1 MEKHDYLK
9 EMTKDVIDYVKET
22 FDAKEIAQRLADDET
37 RAEFEEQLHDDL
49 WIEDSVTGNASGS
62 YTFSTWDAEENL
74 CHNFDLLEEALT
86 EFGYNP
92 YFLLEEGAEKADVT
106 IRCYLLPQAI
116 REALDVL
123 ADGLSGE
130 K

>member
-9 EMTKDVIDYVKET
+9 EMTNDVIDYVKEN

-49 WIEDSVTGNASGS
+49 WTEDSVTGNASGS

-74 CHNFDLLEEALT
+74 CHNLDLLEEALT
-86 EFGYNP
+86 EFGYN
-92 YFLLEEGAEKADVT
+92 YFLLEKGAEWADVT
-106 IRCYLLPQAI
+106 IRCYLLQQAI

-123 ADGLSGE
+123 DDGLSGE